1 MNSAAAIVSQYANP
15 PVTVERRARV
25 FELTRSLLKKQTA
38 SEIQKQLI
46 GKLLDGLETASRD
59 EPLLPFVDIP
69 VLVHAAVVGTE
80 EEAYPLAAAT
90 TLLYLGIDTLDDLA
104 DGDQPEQWK
113 GFALSEINLAATTLL
128 STLPQIIIGELKMAP
143 GVRLRMLKE
152 LANRLLIMSAGQQA
166 DIRHSGKSFVSA
178 EAVEKS
184 VMEKSGEE
192 LALFA
197 ALASLFAEA
206 NPELVETYAT
216 FGREIGTAG
225 QLASDCH
232 DLFQAAVS
240 RDLAQE
246 TRTLPI
252 ALYLEKKGEG
262 ERAVLLDLLRQK
274 NNGNGT
280 LHKIRDLLHESG
292 LLRITSFI
300 VELHCQRAIAAL
312 DKAAPLE
319 SARTE
324 LHEAINNISFYPKRR
339 TL

>member
-1 MNSAAAIVSQYANP
+1 MNSAVAIVSEYANP
-15 PVTVERRARV
+15 PVAVERRARV

-46 GKLLDGLETASRD
+46 EKLLGGLEAASRD
-59 EPLLPFVDIP
+59 EPILPFIDIP
-69 VLVHAAVVGTE
+69 VLVHAALVGSE
-80 EEAYPLAAAT
+80 EDAYPLAAAT

-128 STLPQIIIGELKMAP
+128 STLPQMIISELKVAP
-143 GVRLRMLKE
+143 DIRLRMLKE

-197 ALASLFAEA
+197 TLAAILAGATPPDIER
-206 NPELVETYAT
+206 YAS

-232 DLFQAAVS
+232 DLFAASVS
-240 RDLAQE
+240 RDLMRE

-252 ALYLEKKGEG
+252 ALYLEKKPET
-262 ERAVLLDLLRQK
+262 ERTGLLDLLQTK
-274 NNGNGT
+274 GNNT
-280 LHKIRDLLHESG
+280 EALVRIRELLHESG

-300 VELHCQRAIAAL
+300 VELHCQKARKALEETQAL
-312 DKAAPLE
+312 DP
-319 SARTE
+319 ARTE
-324 LHEAINNISFYPKRR
+324 LLEAINHVSFYPTKEGK
-339 TL
+339 